1 MLGVQQ
7 QGNQLYIT
15 DAQSGDAGR
24 YICVCQTP
32 NGEQFESE
40 YVLTVE
46 NPPVKNEVRPA
57 KIEYAEFGADTVLQ
71 CNPDRYT
78 SKYHWS
84 RQQGH
89 FAPRADI
96 SSVSLRGLGK
106 GEEWENGEW
115 KTKGGGERGRNRIG
129 E

>member
-1 MLGVQQ
+1 MEFSVFIDKYFTIKRFFYAFQQ
-7 QGNQLYIT
+7 QGNQLIIT
-15 DAQSGDAGR
+15 NAQNFDAGR

-32 NGEQFESE
+32 NGEQYESE

-57 KIEYAEFGADTVLQ
+57 QIEYAEVGTNAVLR

-78 SKYHWS
+78 TKYHWS

-89 FAPRADI
+89 FAPEAEI
-96 SSVSLRGLGK
+96 SNVS
-106 GEEWENGEW
+106 
-115 KTKGGGERGRNRIG
+115 
-129 E
+129 

>member
-1 MLGVQQ
+1 M
-7 QGNQLYIT
+7 YIT
-15 DAQSGDAGR
+15 YAQSADAGR

-57 KIEYAEFGADTVLQ
+57 KIEYAEFGSDAVLQ

-78 SKYHWS
+78 TKYHWS

-89 FAPRADI
+89 FAPHADI
-96 SSVSLRGLGK
+96 SNVSFQVEGMK
-106 GEEWENGEW
+106 E
-115 KTKGGGERGRNRIG
+115 
-129 E
+129 